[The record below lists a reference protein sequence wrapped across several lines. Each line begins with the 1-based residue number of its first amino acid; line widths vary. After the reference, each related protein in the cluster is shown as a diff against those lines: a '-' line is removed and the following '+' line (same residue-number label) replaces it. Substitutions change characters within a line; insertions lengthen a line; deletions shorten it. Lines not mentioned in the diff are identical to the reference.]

1 MVLPLVNTASD
12 HVPCV
17 VHIDTIIPKANIFI
31 FEFFWVEQPSFMEC
45 VKSVWEQHSKKKIQ
59 FSCDC

>member
-12 HVPCV
+12 HVPYV

-31 FEFFWVEQPSFMEC
+31 FDFLLG
-45 VKSVWEQHSKKKIQ
+45 
-59 FSCDC
+59 